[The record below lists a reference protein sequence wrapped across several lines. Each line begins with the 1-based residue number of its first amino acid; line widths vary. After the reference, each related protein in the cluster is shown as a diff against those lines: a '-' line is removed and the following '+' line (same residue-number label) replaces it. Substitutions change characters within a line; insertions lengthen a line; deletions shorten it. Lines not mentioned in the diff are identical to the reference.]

1 MALQGKT
8 TVIKRGNTADNNLL
22 LGAKG
27 EIVVNE
33 TTKSLRVH
41 TGTRGGTELLRS
53 DMANLDTG
61 VSSVLDFNG
70 ARLRDIG
77 SPVASTDAATKAYVD
92 ANSGGGSSTLSG
104 LTDVALGGTITSGEL
119 LQYDGSAWINSTISL
134 SDLSDSSTVAT
145 KTYVDTG
152 IGNLGS
158 AANYNVGTDPNNVVK
173 LDGSSR
179 LPAVDGSLL
188 TGVNISGG
196 LLATNNLSEL
206 TSTASVARTNLELG
220 NVATLATGTDNGQV
234 PLAENVALL
243 SDGKISTDVLPSG
256 YSKDVANGIAGL
268 DNNGLI
274 PSNLLPN
281 LSITNV
287 SSGLLA
293 ERPVA
298 GVGNKGDVYITTDT
312 SQTFISDG
320 SSWKEIENLTSASVA
335 DLISDMTNLKGSIG
349 DIVDVDSGGWD
360 GFGVG
365 TTNYLGG
372 ATSLKDALDILDNEI
387 YTLGGSLI
395 TTLSGLTDVAL
406 GGTITSGELLK
417 YNGTDWVNGS
427 LSTSDLSNGGEI
439 PLLVG
444 GTITASL
451 NGNALTSSSWLA
463 PITLNLSGT
472 IITGSVSIDGS
483 GEVDLIYDVTPSSI
497 TGGMIASNSV
507 SNSNLEYS
515 SVYLGSHTLSLGG
528 TLGLSGL
535 SITGNTLSVNTISLD
550 DLSDVEITG
559 TPSNNQV
566 LKYDTGTS
574 KWVNGTSSASVSNL
588 DDIGDV
594 ATGGAVDGDI
604 LKYDGSHWVNKK
616 PSIALNYV
624 ALTDASITLASG
636 KYYVYSSA
644 TDTTQK
650 NTLTLPSNA
659 IISNTGGETIYVSI
673 VDSIADTN
681 NNYVLKAGTNTRIIY
696 EDVIL
701 AESSELALSSTGLYT
716 ITHVIRDGEKRYY
729 VTLNKSVS
737 SNSSY
742 TDSDAVDALVNAL
755 DDTNITYTLSSGQ
768 ILSSINTNSISNDKL
783 IHSSITIGSS
793 SISLGG
799 TLALSGLSFDGST
812 LSVNSIS
819 LNDLS
824 DVALGT
830 LSTGQV
836 LKYDGTNWVNGTD
849 NTGGGVGLSD
859 TNVWTGTNEFQND
872 VSVTGANH
880 TFEVT
885 DGTNTVFLVNSNN
898 GDTLIN
904 GVTTLKD
911 NLSIINPT
919 GILVDGTPV
928 YLYVKYGAD
937 SIANGE
943 YFHIFKTSDGGST
956 REVIPLTLLQ
966 DGGQNKLAIKA
977 GDVYEY
983 QAVAGD
989 YANASNVPN
998 ASFVLDTEG
1007 GTYTY
1012 QIKCYTANDTG
1023 TEFEVAFS
1031 LNGANPAPTYSTL
1044 FTLDNGSAHDK
1055 EYLITYDSPLNIQ
1068 PNAGVSSI
1076 YNQVSRIVS
1085 NNISTGHLTIH
1096 QGALKV
1102 NDISA
1107 LGAGTLTLSGNV
1119 VYTTQPANTN
1129 NTTLATTAYVDLAV
1143 ATVGGGGGDVYLANA
1158 NVFTNTNTF
1167 NGSYLLVESV
1177 SGEDKFKVNNSGNTI
1192 DMFTPITLVQDA
1204 YLYVKFDSSSWM
1216 SDFFYVFTS
1225 PDNGITRQ
1233 VVPLTLIQD
1242 SGTDYLQKITSW
1254 SMGGTY
1260 TFDYSVYSANGFMD
1274 YTNANNVPNASF
1286 KRDPSLTYY
1295 ISSWNRNQFSTFDF
1309 GLAISDSNDGL
1320 NLTYVDLAGSG
1331 FDSNMVEKIY
1341 EVVDN
1346 LPTLD
1351 ATLDGPSYTYDRRTT
1366 KVANFDKAY
1375 DLTTLARLEVTSI
1388 AEVGK
1393 LIVNGSTTL
1402 GGAIDLGS
1410 SGTATT
1416 PSANDNST
1424 LVATTAYVQTELSA
1438 MVLNDLSDTTVFSPA
1453 TGETLRYNGSAFVNS
1468 KLSFSDLS
1476 STGNAALLTADNNFT
1491 GNLKSYGGNLN
1502 VYNGKNE
1509 IFYLFVKYNSTS
1521 RNDAE
1526 YFYVF
1531 SSSDNGVTRE
1541 SVPLTLIQDT
1551 GTDYLEEDTSQGY
1564 KRYLA
1569 SQASAYTNTGT
1580 SANAAVVLDMSKTYY
1595 FTIRTDNDN
1604 TSPNLDFQIY
1614 ISDNINATGFTYNN
1628 VLPYGGGFYSDDNPY
1643 TITINSSAWS
1653 TISLSSPT
1661 SVTNASGLSD
1671 SAQVLSID
1679 NDTGNI
1685 VSNGYIQL
1693 KEQGSVPTPVLTYAQ
1708 IYAKVDVSD
1717 TEIYVQDSAGNN
1729 TKLSPHNEEG
1739 EWEYYSYNKRTG
1751 KAIRINMEKMIRTLE
1766 AITGEKFIIE
1776 E

>member
-92 ANSGGGSSTLSG
+92 ANSGGGGGSSTLEG
-104 LTDVALGGTITSGEL
+104 LSDVALGGTITSGEL

-145 KTYVDTG
+145 KTYVDTE
-152 IGNLGS
+152 IGALGTAS
-158 AANYNVGTDPNNVVK
+158 TYDVGTGPNNVVK
-173 LDGSSR
+173 LDGSSK

-196 LLATNNLSEL
+196 LLASNNLSDLSNSATARSNLGLGTVATLNSNAVLQVSNNLSEL
-206 TSTASVARTNLELG
+206 GNVGTARTNLGLG
-220 NVATLATGTDNGQV
+220 DVATLSTGMSSGQV
-234 PLAENVALL
+234 PLAQDVAILTG
-243 SDGKISTDVLPSG
+243 GKIAGSVLPLDVITTIGLSAL
-256 YSKDVANGIAGL
+256 KDVPNGIAGL
-268 DNNGLI
+268 DSSGHLA
-274 PSNLLPN
+274 SSVLPD
-281 LSITNV
+281 LAITHV

-293 ERPVA
+293 DRPAATVD
-298 GVGNKGDVYITTDT
+298 NTGDVYIATDT
-312 SQTFISDG
+312 SQTFISTG
-320 SSWKEIENLTSASVA
+320 SGWTEILNLNSASIA
-335 DLISDMTNLKGSIG
+335 DLIGDMDNVKLSFGA
-349 DIVDVDSGGWD
+349 IVNSESAAWVGFDS
-360 GFGVG
+360 
-365 TTNYLGG
+365 TNYLDSGTDLK
-372 ATSLKDALDILDNEI
+372 TSLEALDTQIKTNSDALLNVLTTSS
-387 YTLGGSLI
+387 TLND
-395 TTLSGLTDVAL
+395 LSGV
-406 GGTITSGELLK
+406 IISGSPNGKFLK
-417 YNGTDWVNGS
+417 NNGTDWVDNVIDHSDVNGLGSSALKTAGTSANNVLLLDNNGEFSGSLITDSSVTSSKISGNIPVAIVSGLGTSATLDVGTTANKVVQLNGS
-427 LSTSDLSNGGEI
+427 AQLPAVSGVNLTG
-439 PLLVG
+439 
-444 GTITASL
+444 ITASQVSGISGTYAPL
-451 NGNALTSSSWLA
+451 ASPALTGTPTAPTASPGTSTTQIATTAFVQSEAYTDTDAVAAVNYALA
-463 PITLNLSGT
+463 NGYNITISGT
-472 IITGSVSIDGS
+472 
-483 GEVDLIYDVTPSSI
+483 
-497 TGGMIASNSV
+497 
-507 SNSNLEYS
+507 
-515 SVYLGSHTLSLGG
+515 
-528 TLGLSGL
+528 
-535 SITGNTLSVNTISLD
+535 VN
-550 DLSDVEITG
+550 ITG
-559 TPSNNQV
+559 TATASTQSAN
-566 LKYDTGTS
+566 D
-574 KWVNGTSSASVSNL
+574 SSTK
-588 DDIGDV
+588 V
-594 ATGGAVDGDI
+594 ATTE
-604 LKYDGSHWVNKK
+604 
-616 PSIALNYV
+616 YV
-624 ALTDASITLASG
+624 QNEL
-636 KYYVYSSA
+636 SA
-644 TDTTQK
+644 M
-650 NTLTLPSNA
+650 L
-659 IISNTGGETIYVSI
+659 
-673 VDSIADTN
+673 
-681 NNYVLKAGTNTRIIY
+681 
-696 EDVIL
+696 
-701 AESSELALSSTGLYT
+701 
-716 ITHVIRDGEKRYY
+716 
-729 VTLNKSVS
+729 
-737 SNSSY
+737 
-742 TDSDAVDALVNAL
+742 
-755 DDTNITYTLSSGQ
+755 
-768 ILSSINTNSISNDKL
+768 
-783 IHSSITIGSS
+783 
-793 SISLGG
+793 
-799 TLALSGLSFDGST
+799 
-812 LSVNSIS
+812 

-849 NTGGGVGLSD
+849 NTGGGGGVGLGD
-859 TNVWTGTNEFQND
+859 NNTWTGE
-872 VSVTGANH
+872 
-880 TFEVT
+880 
-885 DGTNTVFLVNSNN
+885 
-898 GDTLIN
+898 
-904 GVTTLKD
+904 
-911 NLSIINPT
+911 
-919 GILVDGTPV
+919 
-928 YLYVKYGAD
+928 
-937 SIANGE
+937 
-943 YFHIFKTSDGGST
+943 
-956 REVIPLTLLQ
+956 
-966 DGGQNKLAIKA
+966 
-977 GDVYEY
+977 
-983 QAVAGD
+983 
-989 YANASNVPN
+989 
-998 ASFVLDTEG
+998 
-1007 GTYTY
+1007 
-1012 QIKCYTANDTG
+1012 
-1023 TEFEVAFS
+1023 
-1031 LNGANPAPTYSTL
+1031 
-1044 FTLDNGSAHDK
+1044 
-1055 EYLITYDSPLNIQ
+1055 
-1068 PNAGVSSI
+1068 
-1076 YNQVSRIVS
+1076 
-1085 NNISTGHLTIH
+1085 
-1096 QGALKV
+1096 
-1102 NDISA
+1102 
-1107 LGAGTLTLSGNV
+1107 
-1119 VYTTQPANTN
+1119 
-1129 NTTLATTAYVDLAV
+1129 
-1143 ATVGGGGGDVYLANA
+1143 
-1158 NVFTNTNTF
+1158 NTF

-1192 DMFTPITLVQDA
+1192 DIFTPITLVQDA
-1204 YLYVKFDSSSWM
+1204 YLYVKFDGTSSM
-1216 SDFFYVFTS
+1216 SDFFYIFTS

-1274 YTNANNVPNASF
+1274 YANVGNVPNASF

-1331 FDSNMVEKIY
+1331 FDSNMVESIY

-1346 LPTLD
+1346 VPTLD
-1351 ATLDGPSYTYDRRTT
+1351 ATLDDPSYTYDRRMT

-1424 LVATTAYVQTELSA
+1424 KVATTAYVQTELSA

-1502 VYNGKNE
+1502 VYSGKNE
-1509 IFYLFVKYNSTS
+1509 TFYLFVKYNSTS

-1671 SAQVLSID
+1671 STQVLSID

-1693 KEQGSVPTPVLTYAQ
+1693 KEQGIAPTPVSTYAQ
-1708 IYAKVDVSD
+1708 IYAKVDASD

-1751 KAIRINMEKMIRTLE
+1751 KSIRINMEKMIRTLE

>member
-92 ANSGGGSSTLSG
+92 AQGGGGSSTLSG
-104 LTDVALGGTITSGEL
+104 LTDVVLGGTITSGEL

-145 KTYVDTG
+145 KTYVDTE
-152 IGNLGS
+152 IGNLGT
-158 AANYNVGTDPNNVVK
+158 AANYNVGTGANNVVQ

-196 LLATNNLSEL
+196 LLATNNLSDL
-206 TSTASVARTNLELG
+206 SNSATARSNLGLGSVATLNSNAVLQVSNNLSDLGNVGTARTNLGLG
-220 NVATLATGTDNGQV
+220 DVATLSTGMSSGQV
-234 PLAENVALL
+234 PLAQDVAILTG
-243 SDGKISTDVLPSG
+243 GKIAGSVLPLDVITTIGLSAL
-256 YSKDVANGIAGL
+256 KDVPNGIAGL
-268 DNNGLI
+268 DSSGHLA
-274 PSNLLPN
+274 SSVLPD
-281 LSITNV
+281 LAITHV

-293 ERPVA
+293 DRPAATVD
-298 GVGNKGDVYITTDT
+298 NTGDVYIATDT
-312 SQTFISDG
+312 SQTFISTG
-320 SSWKEIENLTSASVA
+320 SDWSEILNLNSASIA
-335 DLISDMTNLKGSIG
+335 DLIGDMDNVKLSFGA
-349 DIVDVDSGGWD
+349 IVNSESAAWVGFDS
-360 GFGVG
+360 
-365 TTNYLGG
+365 TNYLDSGTDLK
-372 ATSLKDALDILDNEI
+372 TSLEALDTQIKTNSDALLNVLTTSS
-387 YTLGGSLI
+387 TLND
-395 TTLSGLTDVAL
+395 LSGV
-406 GGTITSGELLK
+406 IISGSPNGKFLK
-417 YNGTDWVNGS
+417 NNGTDWVDNVIDHSDVNGLGSSALKTAGTSANNVLLLDNNGEFSGSLITDSSVTSSKISGNIPVAIVSGLGTSATLDVGTTANKVVQLNGS
-427 LSTSDLSNGGEI
+427 AQLPAVSGVNLTG
-439 PLLVG
+439 
-444 GTITASL
+444 ITASQVSGISGTYAPL
-451 NGNALTSSSWLA
+451 ASPALTGTPTAPTASPGTSTTQIATTAFVQSEAYTDTDAVAAVNYALA
-463 PITLNLSGT
+463 NGYNITISGT
-472 IITGSVSIDGS
+472 VNITGTATASTQSAND
-483 GEVDLIYDVTPSSI
+483 SS
-497 TGGMIASNSV
+497 TKVATT
-507 SNSNLEYS
+507 EY
-515 SVYLGSHTLSLGG
+515 VQNELSAML
-528 TLGLSGL
+528 L
-535 SITGNTLSVNTISLD
+535 N
-550 DLSDVEITG
+550 DLSDVVITG

-650 NTLTLPSNA
+650 NILTLPSNG

-701 AESSELALSSTGLYT
+701 AESAELALSSTGLYT

-768 ILSSINTNSISNDKL
+768 ILSSINTSSISNNKL
-783 IHSSITIGSS
+783 IHSSITIGSNP
-793 SISLGG
+793 ISLGG
-799 TLALSGLSFDGST
+799 TLALSGLSFDGTT

-819 LNDLS
+819 LDGLS

-849 NTGGGVGLSD
+849 NTGGGGGVGLGD
-859 TNVWTGTNEFQND
+859 NNTWTGE
-872 VSVTGANH
+872 
-880 TFEVT
+880 
-885 DGTNTVFLVNSNN
+885 
-898 GDTLIN
+898 
-904 GVTTLKD
+904 
-911 NLSIINPT
+911 
-919 GILVDGTPV
+919 
-928 YLYVKYGAD
+928 
-937 SIANGE
+937 
-943 YFHIFKTSDGGST
+943 
-956 REVIPLTLLQ
+956 
-966 DGGQNKLAIKA
+966 
-977 GDVYEY
+977 
-983 QAVAGD
+983 
-989 YANASNVPN
+989 
-998 ASFVLDTEG
+998 
-1007 GTYTY
+1007 
-1012 QIKCYTANDTG
+1012 
-1023 TEFEVAFS
+1023 
-1031 LNGANPAPTYSTL
+1031 
-1044 FTLDNGSAHDK
+1044 
-1055 EYLITYDSPLNIQ
+1055 
-1068 PNAGVSSI
+1068 
-1076 YNQVSRIVS
+1076 
-1085 NNISTGHLTIH
+1085 
-1096 QGALKV
+1096 
-1102 NDISA
+1102 
-1107 LGAGTLTLSGNV
+1107 
-1119 VYTTQPANTN
+1119 
-1129 NTTLATTAYVDLAV
+1129 
-1143 ATVGGGGGDVYLANA
+1143 
-1158 NVFTNTNTF
+1158 NTF

-1192 DMFTPITLVQDA
+1192 DIFTPITLVQDA
-1204 YLYVKFDSSSWM
+1204 YLYVKFDGTSSM
-1216 SDFFYVFTS
+1216 SDFFYIFTS

-1254 SMGGTY
+1254 NMGGAY
-1260 TFDYSVYSANGFMD
+1260 TFDYSVYSANGFMQ
-1274 YTNANNVPNASF
+1274 YTNTSNVPNASF

-1331 FDSNMVEKIY
+1331 FDSNMVESIY

-1346 LPTLD
+1346 VPTLD
-1351 ATLDGPSYTYDRRTT
+1351 ATLDDPSYTYDRRMT

-1424 LVATTAYVQTELSA
+1424 KVATTAYVQTELSA

-1502 VYNGKNE
+1502 VYSGKNE
-1509 IFYLFVKYNSTS
+1509 TFYLFVKYNSTS

-1614 ISDNINATGFTYNN
+1614 ISDDINATGFTYNN
-1628 VLPYGGGFYSDDNPY
+1628 VLPYGGGFYIDDNPY

-1661 SVTNASGLSD
+1661 SVTNASSLLD
-1671 SAQVLSID
+1671 STQVLSID

-1693 KEQGSVPTPVLTYAQ
+1693 KEQGIAPTPVSTYAQ
-1708 IYAKVDVSD
+1708 IYAKVDASD

-1751 KAIRINMEKMIRTLE
+1751 KSIRINMEKMIRTLE